1 MKQILKTVIKDFHVR
16 PLPVFRPR
24 QLEVPLDSGKIV
36 TVTGPRRAG
45 KTWYF
50 FQLMSRL
57 ESMGVKKEQCLYLNF
72 EDERLELDNDYDQIL
87 SAYLEL
93 YPQQALE
100 EVYFFFDEIQEL
112 PNWEKYVRRLYDT
125 VSRNIFLTGSN
136 ARMLSMEIATA
147 LRGRSLTFEIM
158 PLSFREFL
166 IFQDIDPEER
176 FSTRQKALIENRF
189 EEYLVWGGFPELVN
203 MESRFRPNVL
213 QEYFDVMLY
222 RDLVERYAIRDVSIL
237 KYLIKRLVSSF
248 TKEFSVNRFYN
259 DLKSRG
265 MKIGKDSIYRL
276 MDQLF
281 SIYMITYME
290 KYDPS
295 VVKREM
301 SNRKIYLYD
310 NGFASALNYS
320 FSEDRGKLLENLI
333 FTTLRSSGE
342 LYFVKNGFECDF
354 VVFPRLKEPLLVQVT
369 ETLHRDNIQR
379 EVKGLERARRRTGEN
394 ARCILISAE
403 VAAPAS
409 EIPDWID
416 VISCVEWL
424 LENQQGLN

>member
-1 MKQILKTVIKDFHVR
+1 MKQILKTVIKDFHIR
-16 PLPVFRPR
+16 PLPAFRPR

-57 ESMGVKKEQCLYLNF
+57 ESMGVRKEQCLYLNF

-87 SAYLEL
+87 SAYLEM

-100 EVYFFFDEIQEL
+100 QTYFFFDEIQEL

-203 MESRFRPNVL
+203 IESRFRPDVL

-237 KYLIKRLVSSF
+237 KYLIKRLVTSF

-333 FTTLRSSGE
+333 FTTLRSNGE
-342 LYFVKNGFECDF
+342 LYFAKNGFECDF
-354 VVFPRLKEPLLVQVT
+354 VLFPRLKAPMLVQVA

-379 EVKGLERARRRTGEN
+379 EIKGLERARRRIGEK
-394 ARCILISAE
+394 ARCILIAAE
-403 VAAPAS
+403 VAVPAS
-409 EIPDWID
+409 AIPDWID

>member
-24 QLEVPLDSGKIV
+24 ELEVPLDSGKIV

-166 IFQDIDPEER
+166 LFQDIDPEER

-203 MESRFRPNVL
+203 MEPRFRPNVL

-333 FTTLRSSGE
+333 FTTLRSNGE

-354 VVFPRLKEPLLVQVT
+354 VVFPRLEEPLLVQVT
-369 ETLHRDNIQR
+369 EILHRENIHR
-379 EVKGLERARRRTGEN
+379 EVKGLERARRRIGEN
-394 ARCILISAE
+394 ARCVLIAAE